1 MAAIDEILG
10 QLSIPDVAQQLGVST
25 DEAEQAVR
33 SAVPALIGGMQA
45 NAQSPEGAASL
56 VGALGQHTGATDYDL
71 GHADT
76 ADGEKIVAHVFG
88 GSRNDVVQRLDSSGG
103 GGGIMGKLLPMLA
116 PIVLGYLADKFL
128 GGGSSGSSGGGGGG
142 LGDLLGGLTGGSDG
156 GGGLG
161 DLLGSLT
168 GGSSGGSGGGGL
180 GDIGEMLG
188 GLLGGESSGDG
199 SGSGSQQGG
208 IDVGDL
214 LGDLLGGGS

>member
-1 MAAIDEILG
+1 MAAIDEILS
-10 QLSIPDVAQQLGVST
+10 QLSMPEVAQQLGVST
-25 DEAEQAVR
+25 DQAEQAVR

-45 NAQSPEGAASL
+45 NAQSPQGAASL
-56 VGALGQHTGATDYDL
+56 VSALGQHTGETDYNL

-88 GSRNDVVQRLDSSGG
+88 GNRNDVVGRLDSSGG

-142 LGDLLGGLTGGSDG
+142 LGDLLGGLTGGSEG
-156 GGGLG
+156 GRGGGLG
-161 DLLGSLT
+161 DLLGSVT
-168 GGSSGGSGGGGL
+168 GGSNGGGGGL
-180 GDIGEMLG
+180 GDVGDMLG
-188 GLLGGESSGDG
+188 GLLGGGDSGGD
-199 SGSGSQQGG
+199 QQGG